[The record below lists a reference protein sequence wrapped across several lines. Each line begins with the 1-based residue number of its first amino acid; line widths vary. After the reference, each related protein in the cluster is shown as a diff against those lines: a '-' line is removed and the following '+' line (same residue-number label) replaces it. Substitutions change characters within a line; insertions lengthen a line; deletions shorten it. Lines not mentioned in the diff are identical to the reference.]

1 MNEKDRDSTSGV
13 VVWANGPVV
22 RARSDT
28 GFRMLEVVMVG
39 RQGLVGEVIGIEG
52 ALAAIQVYED
62 TSGLRPGE
70 PVVGSGAPLSIE
82 LGPGLV
88 SAVMDGIQRPLE
100 RLREAGGDFIT
111 RGVVAP
117 RLDRERRW
125 EFEPRL
131 AKGCAVA
138 GGEILGI
145 IPETPLVE
153 HRIMIPYGVS
163 GELVAVAGPGTYTV
177 EETIARVA
185 TAAGE
190 IRLSIRQRWQVR
202 QPRPVRERL
211 VPAVPLLTGQ
221 RVIDAF
227 FPIAKGGTAAIPGGF
242 GTGKTVTQHNLA
254 KWCDADIIVYIGCGE
269 RGNEMTGVL
278 TDFPAQKD
286 PRSGHP
292 LLERTILI
300 ANTSN
305 MPVAAREAS
314 IYTGVTIAEYFRD
327 MGYHVAVMA
336 DSTSRWAEALREI
349 SGRLEEM
356 PAEEGFPAYL
366 ATRLAEFYER
376 AGRVRTLAGDEGS
389 VTIIGAV
396 SPPGGDFSEPV
407 TQHTKRFVRC
417 FWSLD
422 KELAS
427 ARFFPSINVMES
439 YSEYDQSVE
448 AWWQE
453 TTGENIGELKKRARL
468 ILREDHRL
476 QQIVRLIGEDSLP
489 DEQKMIVLAARLI
502 KEGFLQQNA
511 YDPVDM
517 YALPGKQLK
526 MLRAILRFIDMA
538 QVLVRK
544 GIPAYRLRDLE
555 SFQVLRRMK
564 STVKNEDVDQ
574 IDRIIHELEEEMYR
588 NFPIAEREFFVV
600 SDWAEAERQAGEKE

>member
-202 QPRPVRERL
+202 
-211 VPAVPLLTGQ
+211 
-221 RVIDAF
+221 
-227 FPIAKGGTAAIPGGF
+227 
-242 GTGKTVTQHNLA
+242 
-254 KWCDADIIVYIGCGE
+254 
-269 RGNEMTGVL
+269 
-278 TDFPAQKD
+278 
-286 PRSGHP
+286 
-292 LLERTILI
+292 
-300 ANTSN
+300 
-305 MPVAAREAS
+305 
-314 IYTGVTIAEYFRD
+314 
-327 MGYHVAVMA
+327 
-336 DSTSRWAEALREI
+336 
-349 SGRLEEM
+349 
-356 PAEEGFPAYL
+356 
-366 ATRLAEFYER
+366 
-376 AGRVRTLAGDEGS
+376 
-389 VTIIGAV
+389 
-396 SPPGGDFSEPV
+396 
-407 TQHTKRFVRC
+407 
-417 FWSLD
+417 
-422 KELAS
+422 
-427 ARFFPSINVMES
+427 
-439 YSEYDQSVE
+439 
-448 AWWQE
+448 
-453 TTGENIGELKKRARL
+453 
-468 ILREDHRL
+468 
-476 QQIVRLIGEDSLP
+476 
-489 DEQKMIVLAARLI
+489 
-502 KEGFLQQNA
+502 
-511 YDPVDM
+511 
-517 YALPGKQLK
+517 
-526 MLRAILRFIDMA
+526 
-538 QVLVRK
+538 
-544 GIPAYRLRDLE
+544 
-555 SFQVLRRMK
+555 
-564 STVKNEDVDQ
+564 
-574 IDRIIHELEEEMYR
+574 
-588 NFPIAEREFFVV
+588 
-600 SDWAEAERQAGEKE
+600 